1 MREDIIIKNRRN
13 IKGLDNWDD
22 SKTRVVYCSTDIDRW
37 QFEDMINAFNK
48 TINIPKYNKINPKR
62 NNDAVRDGS
71 AFYISKN
78 VLDEA
83 VNSGKFQRFSNTVET
98 SEKSTNLWYV
108 PNDYDFCI
116 LLTNGCCGYLFD
128 KYIEVDGQKQAVY
141 DIFRYKGIYTT
152 SYMKINLTLQHKIPM
167 TDKLEAKGYQP
178 VKLLYSIKAD
188 NKPYVAK
195 PKDHHRHEIEL
206 NEQVADSVC
215 HHKYLEFDNR
225 LKSTVLLNNREEHR
239 RWHLADKYRGCHQR
253 FVYILDG
260 AGLITFMQDMDNTRF
275 SSIYPEEKVS

>member
-37 QFEDMINAFNK
+37 QFEGMINAFNK

-225 LKSTVLLNNREEHR
+225 LKSTVLLNNRDEHR

>member
-225 LKSTVLLNNREEHR
+225 LKSTVLLNNRDEHR

-275 SSIYPEEKVS
+275 SSIYPEEKAS

>member
-48 TINIPKYNKINPKR
+48 TISIPKYNKINPKR

-78 VLDEA
+78 VLDDA

>member
-141 DIFRYKGIYTT
+141 DIFRYKGIHTT